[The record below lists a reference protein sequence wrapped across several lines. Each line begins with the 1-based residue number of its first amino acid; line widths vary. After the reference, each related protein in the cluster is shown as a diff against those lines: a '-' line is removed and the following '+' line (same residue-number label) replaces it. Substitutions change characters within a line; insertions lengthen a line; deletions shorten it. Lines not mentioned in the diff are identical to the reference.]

1 MGKCTRLMRFDQKT
15 IHGGK
20 GRTLHHLRL
29 EHGVVVVH
37 KCDPPPPH
45 RSGHRQS
52 RALAVLI
59 DVGAALVWT
68 SGSSAG
74 IVLYREA
81 VMLIVGI
88 ACAAI
93 GRCVL
98 PLEVAWRAHLASRN
112 ARLRRN
118 YSGGRAA
125 RA

>member
-1 MGKCTRLMRFDQKT
+1 MPIADLGATT
-15 IHGGK
+15 VAATAP
-20 GRTLHHLRL
+20 RTN
-29 EHGVVVVH
+29 E
-37 KCDPPPPH
+37 
-45 RSGHRQS
+45 
-52 RALAVLI
+52 AAAAANINFLI
-59 DVGAALVWT
+59 DVVGAALVWT